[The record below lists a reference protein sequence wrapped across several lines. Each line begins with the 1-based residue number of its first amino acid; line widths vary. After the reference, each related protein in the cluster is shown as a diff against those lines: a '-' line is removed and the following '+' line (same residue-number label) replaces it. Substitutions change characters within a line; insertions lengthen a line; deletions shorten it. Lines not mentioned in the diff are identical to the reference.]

1 MKDENMQRFHLMDG
15 QKLSPPGQKAIDF
28 FSYFE
33 IDITVLNIT
42 TILLV

>member
-1 MKDENMQRFHLMDG
+1 MEDENMQRFHLRDG
-15 QKLSPPGQKAIDF
+15 LKLSPPGQKAIDF